1 MVLKTWIIKGKGQHG
16 GTVQITIANT
26 LTAEQMVDRILSGD
40 FGTFRGFVT
49 LQHTYSNTVIPV
61 MF

>member
-1 MVLKTWIIKGKGQHG
+1 MVLKTWIIMGKGQHG
-16 GTVQITIANT
+16 GKVQITIANT

-49 LQHTYSNTVIPV
+49 LQRVGSETVIPV